1 MEDFDLTRRI
11 DMLLGGVRAA
21 IRKADEAFRP
31 DPDAALYVG
40 TDDGRINLADL
51 LAWHPRAWTRGLR
64 APRQHPV

>member
-1 MEDFDLTRRI
+1 MTKDSDSTRRI
-11 DMLLGGVRAA
+11 DILLGGVRAA

-51 LAWHPRAWTRGLR
+51 LGPWGLR